1 MSPSLLIVSQQSKL
15 SEVSEVFFVCFFG
28 FFFFFCIYV
37 CVIVLYC
44 FVFKYTRNSLSR
56 EKG

>member
-15 SEVSEVFFVCFFG
+15 SEVSEVFFFCFFG
-28 FFFFFCIYV
+28 FFFFCIYV